1 MVISQLISE
10 CRRIIGASSETPMLD
25 AKVIVKSALG
35 IDDIRLVLDK
45 YKEVDGA
52 LAESAAAMAKKR
64 RNHVPIAYITGHRE
78 FMSLDFAVES
88 GVLIPRP
95 DTECIAEAVIENV
108 SGGNIL
114 DIGTGSGAIAVS
126 LAKYIP
132 ESTVT
137 AIDISDKALEA
148 ARHNAQTN
156 GISVEFIKADIFK
169 FDTDRIFDCVVSNPP
184 YIETGE
190 ISGLMRDVKDFEP
203 ITALDGGAD
212 GLIFYRKIADFC
224 KTNLK
229 PGGKIF
235 LEHGFGQSKAVQ
247 DILIGNNFTNVE
259 KIYDLA
265 GIIRGCMAVL
275 KG

>member
-35 IDDIRLVLDK
+35 IDDIQLVLDK

-52 LAESAAAMAKKR
+52 LVESAAAMAEKR

-137 AIDISDKALEA
+137 AIDISDKALET

-235 LEHGFGQSKAVQ
+235 LEHGFGQSEAVQ

>member
-45 YKEVDGA
+45 YKEVDGT
-52 LAESAAAMAKKR
+52 LAESAAAMAEKR

-137 AIDISDKALEA
+137 AIDISDKALET